1 VKLSLKKA
9 TDRKWHH
16 RFLGTL
22 AMCVIGALPL
32 SAQVQVYQQSNLLE
46 PVFTAAAF
54 QNGSSSGS
62 LTVGNQVEVL
72 TITDIKSAKINGD
85 EFDEVQA
92 AAFLS
97 NSILDAKASAKLL
110 KDPSVCFNLEVTNL
124 TGFDQTTTLTVNL
137 PFLPI
142 NMGGPLAGG
151 ASTCL
156 PRWMSS

>member
-1 VKLSLKKA
+1 MKLSLKKA

-32 SAQVQVYQQSNLLE
+32 SAQVQVYQQSNLLG

-110 KDPSVCFNLEVTNL
+110 KDPSVCFNLEVTN
-124 TGFDQTTTLTVNL
+124 TGFDQPGRILTASAIYT
-137 PFLPI
+137 PFDGSSWQVSRSVI
-142 NMGGPLAGG
+142 
-151 ASTCL
+151 
-156 PRWMSS
+156 RWRS